1 MEEHTR
7 DGSQANSGEHASQ
20 MGSEDLDVISEDG
33 RGVNTP
39 GSWTE
44 VGSQVSEDY

>member
-1 MEEHTR
+1 MEEHTGE
-7 DGSQANSGEHASQ
+7 GSQADTGEHASQ

-33 RGVNTP
+33 RGINTP

>member
-1 MEEHTR
+1 MEEQTR
-7 DGSQANSGEHASQ
+7 EDSQAGSGEHASQ
-20 MGSEDLDVISEDG
+20 MGSEDLDVISEEG
-33 RGVNTP
+33 RDVNTP